1 MVEKIG
7 RFVIVPRGDS
17 YEVVTRSSPMGLKR
31 EALETALRNLNLVL
45 GARRRV
51 GSGEVEEDA
60 YNMAVSHVGLVRGLF

>member
-1 MVEKIG
+1 MTEQSQ

-31 EALETALRNLNLVL
+31 EALKTALSNLNLVL

-60 YNMAVSHVGLVRGLF
+60 YNMAISHLGLVRGLF